1 MATTNILL
9 RHMKKMHEYTSATYA
24 VGTSI
29 FFFGFGIPISGS
41 KMIIS
46 AEFDSVDYTVM
57 VFVALCGIAGLICK
71 TKAMQLEMASRLS
84 ILIYF
89 SVIFSLVFDLL
100 LIGTVFNT
108 NEIYGM
114 IVIFMANAL
123 SVYVIF
129 AKFYKKNDDK
139 FIKN

>member
-1 MATTNILL
+1 
-9 RHMKKMHEYTSATYA
+9 MKKMHEYTSATYA
-24 VGTSI
+24 VITSI
-29 FFFGFGIPISGS
+29 FFFGLGIPISGS
-41 KMIIS
+41 KTIIS
-46 AEFDSVDYTVM
+46 TEFDSADYIVM
-57 VFVALCGIAGLICK
+57 IFAALCGIAGLVCK

-100 LIGTVFNT
+100 LIGTVFNS

-129 AKFYKKNDDK
+129 AKFYKNTEDK
-139 FIKN
+139 FVKK

>member
-1 MATTNILL
+1 
-9 RHMKKMHEYTSATYA
+9 
-24 VGTSI
+24 
-29 FFFGFGIPISGS
+29 
-41 KMIIS
+41 
-46 AEFDSVDYTVM
+46 
-57 VFVALCGIAGLICK
+57 
-71 TKAMQLEMASRLS
+71 MASRLS